1 MNKIKKLLDYIF
13 HNPRALISAILVRM
27 APIIPDRLY
36 LKWLFRLKMGK
47 KLNLDNPQTFSEK
60 LQWLKLYN
68 RKPEYT
74 QMVDK
79 YEAKKYVAS
88 IIGEEYIIPTLGVWD
103 RFEDIDF
110 DALPNQFVLKTT
122 HGGGNTG
129 VVICKDKATF
139 NFVSAR
145 KKINK
150 SLKNCIYL
158 NYKEWPY
165 KNVPRRIIA
174 EELIGNGQIEDYK
187 FSCYNGK
194 ATDVMICMDRGSG
207 DTKFYFFDYNW
218 QLLRYNKRGLAAPK
232 DFSLPRP
239 QNLDRMFEIAS
250 VLSKNIPYL
259 RVDLYNIN
267 GKIYFG
273 ETTFFPQSGF
283 DPNLLPSTEV
293 LFGSRIKL

>member
-1 MNKIKKLLDYIF
+1 
-13 HNPRALISAILVRM
+13 
-27 APIIPDRLY
+27 
-36 LKWLFRLKMGK
+36 MGK
-47 KLNLDNPQTFSEK
+47 ELNLDNPQTFSEK

-79 YEAKKYVAS
+79 YEAKKYVAR

-103 RFEDIDF
+103 KFDDIDF
-110 DALPNQFVLKTT
+110 DSLPNQFVLKTT

-129 VVICKDKATF
+129 VVICRNKTLFNKDE
-139 NFVSAR
+139 AR
-145 KKINK
+145 RKLNK
-150 SLKNCIYL
+150 SLKMCIYK
-158 NYKEWPY
+158 NFREWPY
-165 KNVPRRIIA
+165 KNVKKRIIA
-174 EELIGNGQIEDYK
+174 EALIGDGQIEDYK
-187 FSCYNGK
+187 FSCYNGE
-194 ATDVMICMDRGSG
+194 ATDVMICIDRDSG
-207 DTKFYFFDYNW
+207 DTKFYFFDRNW
-218 QLLRYNKRGLAAPK
+218 ELLRYNKRGLAAPK
-232 DFSLPRP
+232 EFSLPRP
-239 QNLDRMFEIAS
+239 QNLDKMFEIAS

-267 GKIYFG
+267 GRIYFG